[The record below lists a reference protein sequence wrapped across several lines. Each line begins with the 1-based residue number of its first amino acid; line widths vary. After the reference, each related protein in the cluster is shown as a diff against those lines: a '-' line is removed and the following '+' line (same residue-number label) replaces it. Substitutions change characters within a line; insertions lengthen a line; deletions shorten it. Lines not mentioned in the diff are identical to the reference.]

1 MNGIFLKDADLLPF
15 ADYLEE
21 HQARRPPDHLVVEW
35 FAGERDQSKTY
46 KTNRPHLGF
55 RWNIF
60 SHLGT
65 KSTLGSRTKRMPGCF
80 EMLTTPVVFPV
91 EAFLKTKC
99 PRQDF
104 TPCEAMKGHP
114 MLDWGSARGV
124 YQ

>member
-1 MNGIFLKDADLLPF
+1 MIWIWDVFEKTSTQNYWITFVRDLTQV
-15 ADYLEE
+15 AIESIDM
-21 HQARRPPDHLVVEW
+21 HI
-35 FAGERDQSKTY
+35 
-46 KTNRPHLGF
+46 